1 MDTEIDWNDVIK
13 KEARG
18 MDDLDLGEVQ
28 EVVEDKVVVQKG
40 IIDHNIFHL
49 PKSLIKSYDGQ
60 VLRFNISEGE
70 LKNYEVESSYTFGYG
85 NNIYPQR
92 TLIVEVAAVE
102 EYKLKTILQIETMIL
117 NPNHDKP

>member
-1 MDTEIDWNDVIK
+1 MDTEIDWNEVIK

-18 MDDLDLGEVQ
+18 LDDLDLGEVQ
-28 EVVEDKVVVQKG
+28 EVIEDMIVVQKG

-70 LKNYEVESSYTFGYG
+70 LKNYEVEFSTPSVTEQYLSTTDISSGG
-85 NNIYPQR
+85 GSSGGIH
-92 TLIVEVAAVE
+92 
-102 EYKLKTILQIETMIL
+102 IENDTT
-117 NPNHDKP
+117 NQNDTASQS

>member
-18 MDDLDLGEVQ
+18 MNDLDLGEVQ
-28 EVVEDKVVVQKG
+28 EVMEDKVVVQKG

-70 LKNYEVESSYTFGYG
+70 LKNYKVESPTPSVREQYLSTTDINSGG
-85 NNIYPQR
+85 GSGGGI
-92 TLIVEVAAVE
+92 
-102 EYKLKTILQIETMIL
+102 QIENDTTDR
-117 NPNHDKP
+117 NDDPQP

>member
-28 EVVEDKVVVQKG
+28 EVVEDKIVVQKG

-49 PKSLIKSYDGQ
+49 PKNLINSYDGQ
-60 VLRFNISEGE
+60 VLRFSISEGD
-70 LKNYEVESSYTFGYG
+70 LKNFEVKSPTPSVREQYLSTMDINSGGGSSGG
-85 NNIYPQR
+85 I
-92 TLIVEVAAVE
+92 
-102 EYKLKTILQIETMIL
+102 QIDIDTK
-117 NPNHDKP
+117 NQNDTPSQ

>member
-1 MDTEIDWNDVIK
+1 MDREIDWNEVIK

-60 VLRFNISEGE
+60 VLQFNISEDE
-70 LKNYEVESSYTFGYG
+70 LKSYEVESSPPSVREQYLSTTDINSGG
-85 NNIYPQR
+85 GSGGGI
-92 TLIVEVAAVE
+92 
-102 EYKLKTILQIETMIL
+102 QIENDTNNL
-117 NPNHDKP
+117 NDNAQS